1 MKDFLEQL
9 ADLEVRELP
18 PQFDRQL
25 PQRVNRSLLVQHVVE
40 LATGAAPW
48 ALAQFFHA
56 VGGFFALS
64 LTGKFDDE
72 RRKPK

>member
-9 ADLEVRELP
+9 ADLEIREPP

-25 PQRVNRSLLVQHVVE
+25 HQRLNRSLLAQHVVE
-40 LATGAAPW
+40 LVTGAAPW
-48 ALAQFFHA
+48 ALAQLLRA
-56 VGGFFALS
+56 VTGFFVLS

>member
-9 ADLEVRELP
+9 AELEVREPP

-25 PQRVNRSLLVQHVVE
+25 HQRLNRALVAQHVVE
-40 LATGAAPW
+40 MVTGAAPW
-48 ALAQFFHA
+48 ALAQFFRA
-56 VGGFFALS
+56 VGGFFVLS
-64 LTGKFDDE
+64 LTGKFADE